1 MDKLTDT
8 DRLQMVNQQI
18 RTGDVLNPA
27 VLKVLTEVPRERFV
41 GTAYRSVAFADTN
54 IPLAHGR
61 HMMTPL
67 IEGRVLQALE
77 IKSHDQVLVVGTGSG
92 FLTACLARLARHV
105 TSIDTDR
112 ELVDSAR
119 EALADI
125 GIHNVDLATDDP
137 FRRGDADSF
146 DAIAVTGSTPEYD
159 PRFQHWLKLGGRL
172 FIVVGQAPLM
182 EACLVRRTGIDEW
195 ARESLFETVLP
206 SLTTAVQPAEF
217 KF

>member
-41 GTAYRSVAFADTN
+41 GPAYRSVAFADTN

-67 IEGRVLQALE
+67 LEGRVLQALE
-77 IKSHDQVLVVGTGSG
+77 VKSHDRVLVVGTGSG

-119 EALADI
+119 EALTDI

-137 FRRGDADSF
+137 FRRDDADSF
-146 DAIAVTGSTPEYD
+146 DAIAVTGSIPEYD

-172 FIVVGQAPLM
+172 FIVVGQPPLM
-182 EACLVRRTGIDEW
+182 EACLVRRTGIDAW
-195 ARESLFETVLP
+195 TRESLFETVLP
-206 SLTTAVQPAEF
+206 SLANAVRPAEF

>member
-27 VLKVLTEVPRERFV
+27 VLKVLTDVPRERFV
-41 GTAYRSVAFADTN
+41 GKSYRSVAFADTN

-61 HMMTPL
+61 YMMTPL
-67 IEGRVLQALE
+67 MEGRVLQALE
-77 IKSHDQVLVVGTGSG
+77 IKSHDRVLQIGTGSG

-105 TSIDTDR
+105 TSIDTDG

-137 FRRGDADSF
+137 FGRDDANTF

-172 FIVVGQAPLM
+172 FIVVGQPPLM
-182 EACLVRRTGIDEW
+182 EACLVRRTGIEEW
-195 ARESLFETVLP
+195 TRESLFETVVP
-206 SLTTAVQPAEF
+206 SLANIAQPAEF
-217 KF
+217 VF